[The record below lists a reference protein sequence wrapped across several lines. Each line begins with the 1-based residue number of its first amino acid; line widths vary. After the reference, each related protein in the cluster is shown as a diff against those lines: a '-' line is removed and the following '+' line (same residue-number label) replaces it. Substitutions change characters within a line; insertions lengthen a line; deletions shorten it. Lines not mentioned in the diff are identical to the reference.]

1 MESIP
6 PPSLRLLRPAVLLQ
20 LWVELTLS
28 LSEERLT
35 QQLRYKNYNTD
46 HLLAIIANII
56 ILTYR
61 TVYRYATKLMIY
73 SKLAII
79 IDAVFVNFVLSGIIP
94 LFF

>member
-28 LSEERLT
+28 LSEEHLT
-35 QQLRYKNYNTD
+35 QQLRYNDYNIE

-56 ILTYR
+56 TLTYK
-61 TVYRYATKLMIY
+61 TVGMPQKLMIY

-79 IDAVFVNFVLSGIIP
+79 VDAVFVNFVLGIIL